1 MKFRFT
7 FVDNQIEVSNE
18 YIRCI
23 EVENNNYFW
32 RIVNNLN
39 NYCNQSEN
47 IDELIVKENFDID
60 LLVDYFN
67 ISSNSKKYITNILKH
82 IENNLDDDYYEKIRK
97 NYNKIIDI
105 FSGII
110 YDLDLPLNINNDFS
124 INKLLKLMNISIKD
138 TNDLLQNILT
148 YIEISMLIQQK
159 TIIFINLKSYLSKA
173 ELTELYKYCIYNK
186 VKVLLIDNSL
196 HGPTL
201 DYEKKLIIDCNLE
214 EYTL

>member
-1 MKFRFT
+1 MKFRFS

-97 NYNKIIDI
+97 SYNKIIDI

>member
-1 MKFRFT
+1 MKFRFS
-7 FVDNQIEVSNE
+7 FVDNQIEVSNK

-97 NYNKIIDI
+97 SYNKIIDI

>member
-1 MKFRFT
+1 MRFRFN
-7 FVDNQIEVSNE
+7 FIDNQIEVSDE

-39 NYCNQSEN
+39 NYCNQAEN
-47 IDELIVKENFDID
+47 IGDLIVEGNFDID
-60 LLVDYFN
+60 LLIDYFN
-67 ISSNSKKYITNILKH
+67 ISNNSKKYITNILKY
-82 IENNLDDDYYEKIRK
+82 IENNIDDDNYEKNRK
-97 NYNKIIDI
+97 NYNKFVDI
-105 FSGII
+105 FSSTI
-110 YDLDLPLNINNDFS
+110 YELDLPLNISNDFS

-138 TNDLLQNILT
+138 TDDLLQNILT

-159 TIIFINLKSYLSKA
+159 TIIFINLKSYLSKV

-196 HGPTL
+196 HGTTL

>member
-82 IENNLDDDYYEKIRK
+82 IENNLDDDHYEKIRK
-97 NYNKIIDI
+97 KCKINK
-105 FSGII
+105 S
-110 YDLDLPLNINNDFS
+110 NINS
-124 INKLLKLMNISIKD
+124 
-138 TNDLLQNILT
+138 
-148 YIEISMLIQQK
+148 
-159 TIIFINLKSYLSKA
+159 FI
-173 ELTELYKYCIYNK
+173 
-186 VKVLLIDNSL
+186 DRFNSL
-196 HGPTL
+196 I
-201 DYEKKLIIDCNLE
+201 KLSLIK
-214 EYTL
+214 

>member
-97 NYNKIIDI
+97 SYNKIIDI

-159 TIIFINLKSYLSKA
+159 AIIFINLKSYLSKA

>member
-1 MKFRFT
+1 MKFRFS
-7 FVDNQIEVSNE
+7 FVDNQIEVSNK

-97 NYNKIIDI
+97 SYNKIIDI

-201 DYEKKLIIDCNLE
+201 DYEKN
-214 EYTL
+214 

>member
-1 MKFRFT
+1 MRFRFN
-7 FVDNQIEVSNE
+7 FIDNQIEVSDE

-39 NYCNQSEN
+39 NYCNQAEN
-47 IDELIVKENFDID
+47 IGDLIVEGNFDID
-60 LLVDYFN
+60 LLIDYFN
-67 ISSNSKKYITNILKH
+67 ISNNSKKYITNILKN
-82 IENNLDDDYYEKIRK
+82 IENNIDDDNCEKIRK
-97 NYNKIIDI
+97 NYNKFVDI
-105 FSGII
+105 FSSTI
-110 YDLDLPLNINNDFS
+110 YELDLPLNISNDFS

-138 TNDLLQNILT
+138 TDDLLQNILT

-159 TIIFINLKSYLSKA
+159 TIIFINLKSYLSKV

-196 HGPTL
+196 HGTTL

>member
-97 NYNKIIDI
+97 SYNKIIDI

>member
-1 MKFRFT
+1 MKFRFS
-7 FVDNQIEVSNE
+7 FIDNQIEVSDE

-32 RIVNNLN
+32 RIVSNLN
-39 NYCNQSEN
+39 NYYNQSQN
-47 IDELIVKENFDID
+47 INELIVEENFSID
-60 LLVDYFN
+60 LLIDYFN
-67 ISSNSKKYITNILKH
+67 ISSNSKKFITNIFKY
-82 IENNLDDDYYEKIRK
+82 IEDNIEDNNYEKIRK

-105 FSGII
+105 FSSII
-110 YDLDLPLNINNDFS
+110 YDLDLSLNISNDFN

-138 TNDLLQNILT
+138 TTDLLQNILT

-159 TIIFINLKSYLSKA
+159 TLIFINLKSYLSKA

>member
-1 MKFRFT
+1 MKFRFS

-159 TIIFINLKSYLSKA
+159 TIIFINLKNYLSKA

>member
-39 NYCNQSEN
+39 NYFNQSEN

>member
-1 MKFRFT
+1 MKFRFS

>member
-82 IENNLDDDYYEKIRK
+82 IENNLYDDYYEKIRK

>member
-1 MKFRFT
+1 MKFRFS
-7 FVDNQIEVSNE
+7 FIDKQIEISDE

-47 IDELIVKENFDID
+47 INELIVEENFDID
-60 LLVDYFN
+60 LLIDYFN
-67 ISSNSKKYITNILKH
+67 ISSNSKKYLTNILKY
-82 IENNLDDDYYEKIRK
+82 IENNIDDDNYEKIRK
-97 NYNKIIDI
+97 NYNKIVDI
-105 FSGII
+105 FLRTI
-110 YDLDLPLNINNDFS
+110 YDLDLPLNISNDFS

-138 TNDLLQNILT
+138 TNDLLQNVLT

-159 TIIFINLKSYLSKA
+159 MIIFINLKSYLSKA
-173 ELTELYKYCIYNK
+173 ELIEIYKYCIYNK
-186 VKVLLIDNSL
+186 VKILLIDNNL
-196 HGPTL
+196 YGATL

>member
-1 MKFRFT
+1 MEET
-7 FVDNQIEVSNE
+7 
-18 YIRCI
+18 
-23 EVENNNYFW
+23 
-32 RIVNNLN
+32 
-39 NYCNQSEN
+39 
-47 IDELIVKENFDID
+47 FDID
-60 LLVDYFN
+60 LLIDYFN
-67 ISSNSKKYITNILKH
+67 ISSNSKKYITNTLRY
-82 IENNLDDDYYEKIRK
+82 IENNIDDDNYEKIRK
-97 NYNKIIDI
+97 NYNKIVDI
-105 FSGII
+105 FSSTI
-110 YDLDLPLNINNDFS
+110 YDLDLPLNISNDFS
-124 INKLLKLMNISIKD
+124 INKLLKLMNVSIKD

-196 HGPTL
+196 HGTTL